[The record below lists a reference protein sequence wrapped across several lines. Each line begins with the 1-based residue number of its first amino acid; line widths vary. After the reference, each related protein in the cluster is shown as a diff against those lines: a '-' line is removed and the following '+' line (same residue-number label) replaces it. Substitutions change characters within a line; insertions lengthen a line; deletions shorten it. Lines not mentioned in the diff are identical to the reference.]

1 MVQAVDFIKEKSP
14 KLYDQLLELEG
25 VIDFQ
30 QIPDFKMYDAKN
42 ILKVNPIIVQHFIKH
57 LKWNNR
63 MQIYITDYYSQI
75 RNIKTKEKHQI
86 DCSKIL
92 SYLEEHMGYYAH

>member
-1 MVQAVDFIKEKSP
+1 MVQAVDFIKEKQP

-42 ILKVNPIIVQHFIKH
+42 ILKVNPIIVQSFIKY

-63 MQIYITDYYSQI
+63 MQVYITDYYSQI
-75 RNIKTKEKHQI
+75 RNIKTKEKCHI

-92 SYLEEHMGYYAH
+92 SYLEEHMGFYAH